1 MFERSLLE
9 RIAHPDPPGARSV
22 RPESGKVAES
32 ILRPLR
38 DVLNIRR
45 GSVPARMD
53 CGMPDFNDVV
63 NNFPV
68 AIDIL
73 AAEVRQQIETFEP
86 RLSEVEVRHQADTMD
101 PLALRMHISGVLRLP
116 NDNRRVRF
124 DTVVGD
130 DGRWRLET

>member
-1 MFERSLLE
+1 
-9 RIAHPDPPGARSV
+9 
-22 RPESGKVAES
+22 
-32 ILRPLR
+32 
-38 DVLNIRR
+38 
-45 GSVPARMD
+45 
-53 CGMPDFNDVV
+53 MPDFNDLV

-86 RLSEVEVRHQADTMD
+86 RLSEVEVRHEADTMD
-101 PLALRMHISGVLRLP
+101 PLALRVHISAVLRLP

>member
-1 MFERSLLE
+1 
-9 RIAHPDPPGARSV
+9 
-22 RPESGKVAES
+22 
-32 ILRPLR
+32 
-38 DVLNIRR
+38 
-45 GSVPARMD
+45 MD
-53 CGMPDFNDVV
+53 CGMPDFNDLV
-63 NNFPV
+63 NNFPI

-86 RLSEVEVRHQADTMD
+86 RLAEVEVRHQADTMD

-116 NDNRRVRF
+116 NENRRVRF